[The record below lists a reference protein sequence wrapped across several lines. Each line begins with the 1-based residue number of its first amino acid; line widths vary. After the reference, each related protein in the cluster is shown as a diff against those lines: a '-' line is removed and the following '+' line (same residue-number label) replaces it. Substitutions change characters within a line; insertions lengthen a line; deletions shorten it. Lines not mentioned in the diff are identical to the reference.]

1 MAEIITGDSNSY
13 DFSLSFYRVSPDN
26 KILKREKY
34 ALYSVDG
41 KDIELEFTNLESGR
55 QRLTTFDDNIRS
67 DKFYDIIPDYM
78 LTEMRSLQ
86 TKEDAINYF
95 SNSNVFRVHDYT
107 SLKEVGVYFNLP
119 VRIKQLEVEPGYYAH
134 DVIVP
139 FPFRLDV
146 NYNNNSEI
154 TSIGVYTTFYELP
167 DEYLYDD
174 VVRTFTTVNDF
185 DLPYRSFSLACLDDN
200 AGMIAAPTD
209 ENCSGWEGSPSI
221 SLEYVPYFVATKG
234 DIKYDIENSVNGVTR
249 YNASN
254 EKDLDYVINAK
265 NTSDVVTSEIEL
277 VTYVP
282 DEVIVKE
289 DTISNNGV
297 YNSSEH
303 TITWTKDR
311 MAIGEVLSVNYSA
324 VAPDSKD
331 EKELIGYSIIRSTQ
345 VTTGVQSNNTVVTLD
360 NIVEIE
366 ETPSTPTNNSTPGNT
381 TTNVENPYTG
391 AKNFMGDTSITV
403 QFTILIVFAILV
415 FLTSLMYS
423 KKKKKDKVI

>member
-1 MAEIITGDSNSY
+1 MAEITTGGADSY
-13 DFSLSFYRVSPDN
+13 DFSLSFYRVSDDN
-26 KILKREKY
+26 KTLKREKY

-41 KDIELEFTNLESGR
+41 KDVELEFTRLDSGR
-55 QRLTTFDDNIRS
+55 QRLTTFNDNIRS

-78 LTEMRSLQ
+78 LNEMRALQ
-86 TKEDAINYF
+86 TRDDALNYF
-95 SNSNVFRVHDYT
+95 SNSNVFRVSHWT
-107 SLKEVGVYFNLP
+107 SFKEIYVSFQLP
-119 VRIKQLEVEPGYYAH
+119 VRIKQLEVEPGFYSH

-139 FPFRLDV
+139 FPFRISIYYDDLL
-146 NYNNNSEI
+146 NI
-154 TSIGVYTTFYELP
+154 TSISAYTTFYELP

-174 VVRTFTTVNDF
+174 VERTFTTVNDF
-185 DLPYRSFSLACLDDN
+185 DLPYKAFSLACLDDN
-200 AGMIAAPTD
+200 AGMIATPTD
-209 ENCSGWEGSPSI
+209 EACSGWEGDPSI
-221 SLEYVPYFVATKG
+221 SIEYVPYFVATKG
-234 DIKYDIENSVNGVTR
+234 NIEYDIENSVNGVAR

-345 VTTGVQSNNTVVTLD
+345 VTTGVKSNNTVVTLD

-366 ETPSTPTNNSTPGNT
+366 ETPSTPTNNTPSST
-381 TTNVENPYTG
+381 TTNVDNPYTG

-423 KKKKKDKVI
+423 KKKKKDRII